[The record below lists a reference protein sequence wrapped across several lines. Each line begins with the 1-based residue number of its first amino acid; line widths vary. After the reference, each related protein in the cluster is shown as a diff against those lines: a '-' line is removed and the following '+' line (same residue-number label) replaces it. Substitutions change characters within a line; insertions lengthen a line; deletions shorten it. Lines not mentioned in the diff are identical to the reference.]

1 MAEKHIP
8 RWQQGFRPG
17 PAYEDTWLKMSP
29 RERRW
34 SFMFDMRVVALVVL
48 GMIVATALGHMTP
61 KQLWGMIVFIAIF
74 LGILF
79 AGNRGPID
87 R

>member
-1 MAEKHIP
+1 MAQKPIP
-8 RWQQGFRPG
+8 RWQQGFRPW
-17 PAYEDTWLKMSP
+17 AHEDTWLKMSP

-34 SFMFDMRVVALVVL
+34 SFMFDMGVVAVVVI
-48 GMIVATALGHMTP
+48 GIIVVTALGYMTP

-74 LGILF
+74 LGVLF
-79 AGNRGPID
+79 AGNRDPID